1 MYRKE
6 MYVAQ
11 KKYLTHKIEIYV
23 EQNKYLTHKK
33 EIYVAQ
39 KKYLTRKLRGGT
51 CVGAC
56 ALGSA

>member
-1 MYRKE
+1 